1 MPMPISRLYQAFM
14 LDIIIFTHL
23 QRQYSVIEDK
33 NKKVAGDFATF
44 FLTFRTSEQ
53 NTYCQHRIK
62 LIASFAPTYESCRR
76 LSIWFLF
83 ANLRAKP
90 RN

>member
-1 MPMPISRLYQAFM
+1 MPISRLYQAFM

-53 NTYCQHRIK
+53 NTYCQQLVSNSRELGLMEKWFCIWK
-62 LIASFAPTYESCRR
+62 IRQIRKITLI
-76 LSIWFLF
+76 
-83 ANLRAKP
+83 
-90 RN
+90 

>member
-1 MPMPISRLYQAFM
+1 MPISRLYQAFM

-44 FLTFRTSEQ
+44 LTFRTSEQ

-62 LIASFAPTYESCRR
+62 LIAGFSFFTKVLADFKSVFYLLT
-76 LSIWFLF
+76 LVH
-83 ANLRAKP
+83 KT